1 MVVRESASGG
11 FNSVISASGGDNRLK
26 SETGLRQVWDL
37 SQTPTTRINH
47 K

>member
-11 FNSVISASGGDNRLK
+11 FNSVISASCGDNRLN
-26 SETGLRQVWDL
+26 SDTAEL
-37 SQTPTTRINH
+37 SDPYLTPSKGINH